1 MSWEDMNVIYSKL
14 SSLEEDCRGYSWKNS
29 PYKHF
34 KDFLPIVQ
42 GWHKTVVSELEFIFD
57 KEYNIIRSKFDK
69 NSYYAEQNGMNIAAR
84 RNEFNQK
91 LENLTTALTEF
102 DKAVK
107 TRSKRVTAFDNWKTQ
122 VDDCIK
128 FVRDIYS
135 WLEEKSK
142 KFKGHDAKRVWSKL
156 KANAK
161 DLFGGAKNELKNAR
175 RNAKNETSDLSED
188 IEHATIWKAT
198 LRKSN
203 DEKIKIYNKQ
213 IQAYED
219 RKTHLEEKDGGL
231 YRAAYNSNI
240 NLKIFFDNLAQ
251 YSSLT
256 AKMNKFLNLINNLKR
271 QIDSAASSPDAVQ
284 GFKANLSQY
293 KEQLGTLEQSG
304 REKFGKK
311 QAEIRKNS
319 AKLANSLKKSG
330 YGLDNNKQLLD
341 VVNCYSANSE
351 NTKTFGDELVSKQNK
366 FIIEKEKLE
375 RLINFCNDNL
385 QKLGCADD
393 TVDPNGVKL
402 DSMNK
407 EIAKLKTQ
415 LNGLK

>member
-1 MSWEDMNVIYSKL
+1 MGWEDMNVIYSKL
-14 SSLEEDCRGYSWKNS
+14 NSLEEDCRGYSWKYS

-69 NSYYAEQNGMNIAAR
+69 NSYYAIQNGMDIAAR
-84 RNEFNQK
+84 RNEFKQK

-102 DKAVK
+102 DEAVK
-107 TRSKRVTAFDNWKTQ
+107 TKSKRVTAFDNWKTQ

-128 FVRDIYS
+128 FEKDIYS

-142 KFKGHDAKRVWSKL
+142 KFKGNDAKRVWSDL

-188 IEHATIWKAT
+188 IEHARIWNKT
-198 LRKSN
+198 LRKSD

-219 RKTHLEEKDGGL
+219 RKTHLKEKDGGL
-231 YRAAYNSNI
+231 YCAAYNSNV

-251 YSSLT
+251 YSLLK
-256 AKMNKFLNLINNLKR
+256 AKMNKFLSLINELKR
-271 QIDSAASSPDAVQ
+271 QIASADSIPDAKPDFQ
-284 GFKANLSQY
+284 DKLSEYRQ
-293 KEQLGTLEQSG
+293 QLDTLEQKG
-304 REKFGKK
+304 RQKFGKK
-311 QAEIRKNS
+311 QSEIRKNS
-319 AKLANSLKKSG
+319 AKLANSLKNSK
-330 YGLDNNKQLLD
+330 YDLDNNKQLLD

-351 NTKTFGDELVSKQNK
+351 NTKAFGDELVSKQNK
-366 FIIEKEKLE
+366 FIIEMKKLE
-375 RLINFCNDNL
+375 RLIDSCKENL
-385 QKLGCADD
+385 QKLGYKDV
-393 TVDPNGVKL
+393 TVDHNKGLLDNINQNMAKL
-402 DSMNK
+402 DNLFK
-407 EIAKLKTQ
+407 
-415 LNGLK
+415 